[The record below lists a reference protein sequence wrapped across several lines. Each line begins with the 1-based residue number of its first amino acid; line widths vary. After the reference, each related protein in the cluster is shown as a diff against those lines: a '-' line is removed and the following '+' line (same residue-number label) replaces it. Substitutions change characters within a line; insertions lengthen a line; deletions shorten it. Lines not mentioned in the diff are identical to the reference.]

1 MHVKKEVP
9 SMLKMKD
16 KLYSDQLKRIKVV
29 QNLSKSRVYP
39 LHLLMVLNIF
49 SIFLHN
55 VEEQDWASLVS
66 YNKVLYS

>member
-1 MHVKKEVP
+1 
-9 SMLKMKD
+9 MLKMKD

-55 VEEQDWASLVS
+55 VEE
-66 YNKVLYS
+66 